1 MKLRFKKHGYYIFIK
16 GSLFIYIDF
25 DSTKLTF
32 QIFNLLLKSRDSHNS
47 QVKMATLTAL
57 ESELVFLRGLE
68 VQLKRAL
75 RSTVAKR
82 AQWLCNFILNHITYK
97 VCVLL

>member
-1 MKLRFKKHGYYIFIK
+1 
-16 GSLFIYIDF
+16 
-25 DSTKLTF
+25 
-32 QIFNLLLKSRDSHNS
+32 
-47 QVKMATLTAL
+47 MATLTAL